1 MNFCATFIQEDGFS
15 IQVRAAV
22 LAMVLILTA
31 GLALA
36 DSPALERAFEPGGFF
51 RPYPGRPG
59 RYRSFESF
67 TRGYHIRPTESRRTI
82 VLVPIGELPSELELE
97 PLVGFLEAFF
107 QVPARVSEGR
117 ETGPSGL
124 IGKWSADAIQR
135 SLRADLPPDA
145 LSVLGLTMVDLYA
158 EDSDPRRQ
166 LFGQGHYYNR
176 TAVASLNRLHT
187 RHSELLYHR
196 AFKLAAH
203 ELTHTFGL
211 RHCTRYRCLMNSSG
225 SVAQSDARPLE
236 LCPEC
241 LRRLHHLIGFDPVE
255 RCQDL
260 NEATRIAL
268 PEDSEWF
275 RARHGFLIAP

>member
-1 MNFCATFIQEDGFS
+1 MRTRVS
-15 IQVRAAV
+15 ILAV
-22 LAMVLILTA
+22 LLLLAA
-31 GLALA
+31 GSALA
-36 DSPALERAFEPGGFF
+36 DTPALGRAFEPGGFF
-51 RPYPGRPG
+51 HPYPGRPQ
-59 RYRSFESF
+59 RHRSFESF
-67 TRGYHIRPTESRRTI
+67 TRGYHIRPTESRHTI
-82 VLVPIGELPSELELE
+82 VLVPIGELPDDLELG
-97 PLVGFLEAFF
+97 PLVSFLEAFF
-107 QVPARVSEGR
+107 QVPARVAEGR

-124 IGKWSADAIQR
+124 AGKWSADAIQR

-176 TAVASLNRLHT
+176 TAVASLNRLYSQ
-187 RHSELLYHR
+187 RRELLYHR

-211 RHCTRYRCLMNSSG
+211 RHCTRYRCLLNSSG
-225 SVAQSDARPLE
+225 SVTQSDARPLE

-241 LRRLHHLIGFDPVE
+241 LRRLHYLIGFDPVE

-260 NEATRIAL
+260 DEATQIAL

-275 RARHGFLIAP
+275 RARHSFLIAP